1 MKPTNSNALA
11 DGLTARVVVLFLF
24 VGLMWVIHA
33 IDAIKP
39 AGTSVLSTGIVPRTW
54 DGLKGIP
61 VAPFI
66 HENWDHLI
74 ANTLPLLIL
83 GALVVMRGVS
93 EFIFVTGVIA
103 AISGMGTWLFGSAGQ
118 HAGASG
124 IVLGFTAFL
133 LFRSVFDRRP
143 SSFVV
148 TVLVAITCATSVAL
162 SLIPRGSISW
172 SLHFFGFIGGIL
184 AARLRYPHRPK
195 TDPRVEAWLT

>member
-1 MKPTNSNALA
+1 MQREQHYGNHKRYLPLYHFIVVPLFVLHFLA
-11 DGLTARVVVLFLF
+11 TLLYAFRHPGAKRNWWPVSVVVAPLPLLWAARVVVLFLF

-39 AGTSVLSTGIVPRTW
+39 TGTSVLSTGIVPRTW

-93 EFIFVTGVIA
+93 EF
-103 AISGMGTWLFGSAGQ
+103 
-118 HAGASG
+118 
-124 IVLGFTAFL
+124 
-133 LFRSVFDRRP
+133 VF
-143 SSFVV
+143 
-148 TVLVAITCATSVAL
+148 
-162 SLIPRGSISW
+162 
-172 SLHFFGFIGGIL
+172 
-184 AARLRYPHRPK
+184 
-195 TDPRVEAWLT
+195 